1 MSSLQ
6 VVAARKVYSLND
18 IKAALD
24 QGEQL
29 VQARQL
35 QQEGE
40 PEEQSEQQAGAEEQ
54 QGQQQGRQQG
64 QQDDGDDEHQDL
76 ARHDVRGHRQLL
88 QLLQAQPGLLEPL
101 AG

>member
-1 MSSLQ
+1 
-6 VVAARKVYSLND
+6 VTAARKVYSLND

-29 VQARQL
+29 VQLRQL
-35 QQEGE
+35 QQEGGQ
-40 PEEQSEQQAGAEEQ
+40 EEQAEGAGAEQQ
-54 QGQQQGRQQG
+54 QGQQQQEEQQ
-64 QQDDGDDEHQDL
+64 QQVWEEEEEEEHQDL

-101 AG
+101 TS